1 MRMDKKNN
9 ELSAFILLFIVTS
22 HGKLQVRYIVDLP
35 LMFVIWDTQLN
46 SDMFLWAKIH
56 LYSRIPRITLSLN
69 TNGFKIPAKQI
80 CEEQSFFRS
89 LIKPHLSRS

>member
-46 SDMFLWAKIH
+46 SDMFLMGQNSPLLKNSTYH
-56 LYSRIPRITLSLN
+56 
-69 TNGFKIPAKQI
+69 
-80 CEEQSFFRS
+80 SFF
-89 LIKPHLSRS
+89 KY